1 MRKAIGASVIALALT
16 VSAYAE
22 GVMGNGATEPPPP
35 PPSTQSATA
44 VSTQSETASTESAGG
59 VMGNGISETTE
70 IALSL
75 LQNLLALF

>member
-1 MRKAIGASVIALALT
+1 MRKAIAVSALALALT

-22 GVMGNGATEPPPP
+22 GVMGNGATEAPPPQP
-35 PPSTQSATA
+35 ATA
-44 VSTQSETASTESAGG
+44 VTTQPVTETEDGN
-59 VMGNGISETTE
+59 MGNGISETTE